1 MEVWDLFDENRRP
14 LGKQAGRREPIV
26 KGEFHIVVV
35 VCVINEQNEILLT
48 LRSPD
53 KRNIREPGRTQ
64 EELWKPGRKAVLLI
78 GGNGS
83 CHLL

>member
-53 KRNIREPGRTQ
+53 K
-64 EELWKPGRKAVLLI
+64 
-78 GGNGS
+78 
-83 CHLL
+83 